1 MTTNHFTT
9 SDNKKFWEG
18 NQAVYQAAENAEPLI
33 FLTREFIGR
42 KILDAGGGDGSLMHA
57 LKNSLPG
64 VEVLGVDL
72 APKHPDVEQG
82 DLTDLRYEDASF
94 DTIFCLEVIE
104 HVSPEVTSKIF
115 AELHRVM
122 KPGGMFIL
130 TTPYA
135 EILEESQVTC
145 PTCERSFHRW
155 GHQQRFLEE
164 DFDAIAQAANFQP
177 LTIMPVRYKRVKRLR
192 FLGARFLRSHFM
204 QGRMRNAK
212 GRRCLLMI
220 ASKAMHAAV
229 GDERIHGRRA
239 VNRLQPGHMRIG
251 QKI

>member
-1 MTTNHFTT
+1 MTTKQFTT

-18 NQAVYQAAENAEPLI
+18 NQAVYQAAENAAPLI

-42 KILDAGGGDGSLMHA
+42 KILDAGSGDGSLMHA
-57 LKNSLPG
+57 LKSRVSG
-64 VEVLGVDL
+64 AEVLGVDL
-72 APKHPDVEQG
+72 APKHADVEQG
-82 DLTDLRYEDASF
+82 DLTNLRFGDANF

-104 HVSPEVTSKIF
+104 HVSPEVTSKIL
-115 AELHRVM
+115 AELYRVM
-122 KPGGMFIL
+122 KPGGVFIL

-135 EILEESQVTC
+135 EILEDSQVTC
-145 PTCERSFHRW
+145 PSCERSFHRW

-164 DFDAIAQAANFQP
+164 DFDALAQAANFQP

-192 FLGARFLRSHFM
+192 FLGAKFLRSPFM

-220 ASKAMHAAV
+220 ASKA
-229 GDERIHGRRA
+229 
-239 VNRLQPGHMRIG
+239 NP
-251 QKI
+251 